1 MIDEKGEQVGIIS
14 LEKALAMAGERNLD
28 LVQITDKVRPPIC
41 KILDHGKYLYQLKKK
56 EGKSKAKKTGDIKGI
71 RLSFGISEHDLETR
85 ARQTK
90 SFFDKG
96 YRVRIE
102 MRLYG
107 RQKGL
112 TDFARKKIRRFVK
125 KLGEEVPIKIEGEL
139 KREARGLT
147 MIISKKF

>member
-1 MIDEKGEQVGIIS
+1 MGIIS
-14 LEKALAMAGERNLD
+14 SEKALAMASERGLD

-41 KILDHGKYLYQLKKK
+41 KILDYGKHLYQLKKK
-56 EGKSKAKKTGDIKGI
+56 ERKSKTKKTGDIKGI

-85 ARQTK
+85 TRQTK

-112 TDFARKKIRRFVK
+112 TDFARKKIRRFVE
-125 KLGEEVPIKIEGEL
+125 KLEEEVPIKIESEL

-147 MIISKKF
+147 MIVSKKF